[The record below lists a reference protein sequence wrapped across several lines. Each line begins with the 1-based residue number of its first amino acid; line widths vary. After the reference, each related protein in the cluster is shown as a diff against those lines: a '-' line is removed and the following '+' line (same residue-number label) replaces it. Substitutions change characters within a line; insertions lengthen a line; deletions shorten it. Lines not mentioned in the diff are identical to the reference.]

1 LPRPYEGQHAFTFLY
16 RDDEVPPPTVVT
28 NLQDYI
34 DPDVGPVFFAAVFE
48 GDFQGFAHIAADD
61 AGALGDLIAGP
72 LWNAGIR
79 SHHVAEGRV
88 YRGPIGPMGPTRS
101 TPRFLAIC
109 RVSVNQPPLQV
120 MRNIAVSFNE
130 ELPFVGASTVIA
142 GFHLL
147 VELGD
152 DDGQALSE
160 HVASL
165 RGIDGVRGVE
175 VAVTDTGP
183 TQGA

>member
-1 LPRPYEGQHAFTFLY
+1 MPGLYEGQHAFTFLY
-16 RDDEVPPPTVVT
+16 QDDEVPPATVVA
-28 NLQDYI
+28 NLQNYI
-34 DPDVGPVFFAAVFE
+34 DPNVGPVFFAAVFE

-61 AGALGDLIAGP
+61 PGALGDLIAGP
-72 LWNAGIR
+72 LWDAGIH

-88 YRGPIGPMGPTRS
+88 YVGPPGPMGPTRL

-109 RVSVNQPPLQV
+109 RVSVNQPPIQV

-130 ELPFVGASTVIA
+130 DIPFVGASTVIA
-142 GFHLL
+142 DFHLL

-152 DDGQALSE
+152 DDRQALQE

-175 VAVTDTGP
+175 VAVTDTGS
-183 TQGA
+183 TQAA